1 MQANSHDNQINPNNM
16 ASITK
21 TIYLIR
27 HGVAAHNVHDPN
39 TGERPDYHNP
49 DLTDP
54 PLLHHGE
61 WQASILGENLKRIG
75 LIDASRSMEN
85 VAVGNEENS
94 MDFDDN
100 RRQRNS
106 PIELI
111 VTSPLTRC
119 LQTASH
125 IFPSYFQV
133 YSPDENSI
141 TLDESSQHYVLNR
154 DCKICCHGDI
164 REAYGMHYPDR
175 RSPLSTVKSK
185 FPTVAYHPAITEHDT
200 DWKPHTRETR
210 HDVAERARKFF
221 HWLLHQPHD
230 NIAVV
235 SHGVWIECALREYCP
250 EVLEFGRKR
259 VYNCEVYCGN
269 LVGRKSVKGNDCDS
283 MNDLEI
289 GLSDVTQIGFY
300 QA

>member
-1 MQANSHDNQINPNNM
+1 MTT
-16 ASITK
+16 ITK

-27 HGVAAHNVHDPN
+27 HGVAAHNVHDPV

-49 DLTDP
+49 ALTDP
-54 PLLHHGE
+54 PLIHQGE
-61 WQASILGENLKRIG
+61 RQASVLGENLKRMGIN
-75 LIDASRSMEN
+75 DASRSMEN
-85 VAVGNEENS
+85 MSVERAESAMDSDGDERQGNL
-94 MDFDDN
+94 
-100 RRQRNS
+100 

-125 IFPSYFQV
+125 IFPSYFQAH
-133 YSPDENSI
+133 SSDENNI
-141 TLDESSQHYVLNR
+141 MLDESSQHYVLNK

-164 REAYGMHYPDR
+164 REAYGMHYPDK
-175 RSPLSTVKSK
+175 RSPLSKVKSK
-185 FPTVAYHPAITEHDT
+185 YPTIAYHPAITEHDT
-200 DWKPHTRETR
+200 DWQPHTRETR
-210 HDVAERARKFF
+210 HDVTERARKFF

-250 EVLEFGRKR
+250 EVLDFGNKR

-269 LVGRKSVKGNDCDS
+269 LVGRKMAMGNDENCGTW
-283 MNDLEI
+283 NDLEI
-289 GLSDVTQIGFY
+289 GLNDVTQIGFY
-300 QA
+300 HA